1 MESWYVV
8 VSDGNERD
16 YEFARKEKHRALA
29 MYVLVFHKG
38 LSRED
43 RQDIRDKWVRAFTT
57 SDAYGMENLFI
68 FEEDRVFLPDF
79 WKRILLHIDECH
91 RGEWPL
97 KRSLNGAPVAVF
109 VTAENPCGFVCS
121 LMERVRSM
129 LVVIWLHSCS
139 HDYKLAS
146 KMGDHG
152 HMVCDGSFAT
162 MIASRR
168 W

>member
-16 YEFARKEKHRALA
+16 YDFARVEKHRALA

-57 SDAYGMENLFI
+57 SDAYGMENLLI
-68 FEEDRVFLPDF
+68 FEEDRVFLPEF
-79 WKRILLHIDECH
+79 WTRILLHIDERH
-91 RGEWPL
+91 HEWPL
-97 KRSLNGAPVAVF
+97 KRSPNGAPVAVF
-109 VTAENPCGFVCS
+109 VTAENPCGFVCG
-121 LMERVRSM
+121 LMERVQSM

-139 HDYKLAS
+139 DDYKLAAP
-146 KMGDHG
+146 KKGDHG
-152 HMVCDGSFAT
+152 LIVCDGSFAT
-162 MIASRR
+162 MMSSRR